1 MKTSCLLLSGRK
13 PLSARTNMLTWN
25 RPNMN
30 GGTDEAGGNVKK
42 RRREMWHEPR
52 ANSGRKLSAEWETRR
67 PYPEVSSQDGCV
79 FSVSGGWRY
88 FTSITVQFIL
98 LKLFFRE
105 TQKERVYYRCDCL
118 QGFTPHRICRYAEN
132 RNCLEKP
139 QYGQTWHSAGV
150 ASPISLTWRC
160 MRFIFELRI
169 TSLISFWHYFPFHL
183 HDAVPEETPA
193 SKKTNFKHNINTSNI
208 KWSADCIWDK
218 RSREIFCKTLVR
230 ETPDGLFNSLMSC
243 TKGCKHSRVPRVC
256 AETKAQGIA
265 YAGSPLPLAPM
276 FIANKHSKYFQ
287 LTE

>member
-1 MKTSCLLLSGRK
+1 MKTSRMLLLGRK
-13 PLSARTNMLTWN
+13 PLSVRTNMLTWN

-42 RRREMWHEPR
+42 RWRESWHEPW

-118 QGFTPHRICRYAEN
+118 QRFTSHRICRYTKN

-139 QYGQTWHSAGV
+139 QYGQTWHSEGV

-160 MRFIFELRI
+160 MRCIFELWI
-169 TSLISFWHYFPFHL
+169 TSPISSGIIFHFIYM
-183 HDAVPEETPA
+183 TP
-193 SKKTNFKHNINTSNI
+193 SRRRRQHQKRQTSNTILTQATSNEAQTVSGI
-208 KWSADCIWDK
+208 KGPG
-218 RSREIFCKTLVR
+218 RFFCKTLVR
-230 ETPDGLFNSLMSC
+230 ETPNGLFNSLMSC

-265 YAGSPLPLAPM
+265 YAGSPHLTPM
-276 FIANKHSKYFQ
+276 FIANKHSKNVQ